1 MSLIAQFVDAANQ
14 AIRTGNLEA
23 DPAQKESFRA
33 WQEACA
39 AQDGLVADLVD
50 QIRAEARAAGPA
62 DRQRLL
68 KDLNREVARMGE
80 GCPILTL

>member
-23 DPAQKESFRA
+23 DPAQKESYRA

-39 AQDGLVADLVD
+39 A
-50 QIRAEARAAGPA
+50 
-62 DRQRLL
+62 
-68 KDLNREVARMGE
+68 
-80 GCPILTL
+80 